1 MQFTWLDTFIVVAYL
16 AGITFF
22 GIKIAGKQGSTK
34 DYFLGGRKIPW
45 WAVCFAIVAT
55 ETSTLTFISIPGLAY
70 LTNLN
75 FLQLTLGYFLGRAVV
90 AWIILPSYFK
100 GEPGTAYTFLAN
112 RFGNTMKNL
121 ASGVFMLTRLAA
133 DGVRL
138 FATAIPL
145 ALILQNTFLAENLP
159 AHWIYVGSIFII
171 AAVSLSYTY
180 VGGLRA
186 VVWMDVVQLF
196 IYFTGVIAA
205 LVIVAGHL
213 PGGLTGGIAE
223 AAEAGKLEIFN
234 FDFQGGLKGF
244 FSTPYTFVASLIGGA
259 FLSMA
264 SHGIDQLIVQR
275 LLAAGS
281 LKGSRKAL
289 VLTGGII
296 IVQFALFLFLGAM
309 LFVFYSGADIV
320 PDEVFPRFIIEEM
333 PAGLSGLIIA
343 ALFAA
348 AMSTLSSSI
357 TALGSATMY
366 DYVIPYYGK
375 LNSKNEIAIS
385 RLITLAWCILLM
397 GSAVFFMQ
405 SPQTVV
411 ELALSIASFTYGG
424 LLGTFFLGVLFKNP
438 SLRDAVPAFLA
449 GILVMVYVILFTS
462 VAWTWYTLIG
472 TAVTLATGNLLAAR
486 SYFMKQPGRAGRS
499 SGPKADDAR

>member
-1 MQFTWLDTFIVVAYL
+1 MHFTWLDTIILIAYI
-16 AGITFF
+16 AGITWF
-22 GIKIAGKQGSTK
+22 GIKIAGKQVSSG

-70 LTNLN
+70 ITNMN
-75 FLQLTLGYFLGRAVV
+75 FLQLTLGYFIGRAIV

-100 GEPGTAYTFLAN
+100 GELGTAYTFLSN
-112 RFGNTMKNL
+112 RFGTPMKNL

-145 ALILQNTFLAENLP
+145 ALILEGTFIAANISQE
-159 AHWIYVGSIFII
+159 WIYISSILVI

-196 IYFTGVIAA
+196 IYFAGAA
-205 LVIVAGHL
+205 AAIMIVSSNME
-213 PGGLTGGIAE
+213 GGLAGGIAK
-223 AAEAGKLEIFN
+223 AAEAGKYEIFN
-234 FDFQGGLKGF
+234 FSFEGGVRGF
-244 FSTPYTFVASLIGGA
+244 FSTPYTFIASIIGGA

-275 LLAAGS
+275 LLAAGT
-281 LKGSRKAL
+281 LPAGRKAL
-289 VLTGGII
+289 VTTGGII
-296 IVQFALFLFLGAM
+296 VLQFGLFLFLGSL
-309 LFVFYSGADIV
+309 LFVFYGGADII
-320 PDEVFPRFIIEEM
+320 PDEVFPMFIIEEM
-333 PAGLSGLIIA
+333 PPGLSGLIIA

-357 TALGSATMY
+357 TALGSATMF
-366 DYVIPYYGK
+366 DYVIPYYKK
-375 LNSKNEIAIS
+375 LNKSNEINIS
-385 RLITLAWCILLM
+385 RLITLAWCLLLV

-405 SPQTVV
+405 TSQIVV

-424 LLGTFFLGVLFKNP
+424 LLGTFFLGVLFKRPRIN
-438 SLRDAVPAFLA
+438 DAMPAFLA
-449 GILVMVYVILFTS
+449 GIAIMIYIILFTS

-472 TAVTLATGNLLAAR
+472 TVVTVVTGQLL
-486 SYFMKQPGRAGRS
+486 SLRS
-499 SGPKADDAR
+499 SFPRKR